1 VSEAVVPSRIEAIEI
16 LRADRDRTV
25 ALFALLTP
33 GDMERIGL
41 GGGDWAPKDL
51 VGHLESCEQ
60 DALDALAA
68 WDRGDAAP
76 IETAIRTLGIDEV
89 NRREV
94 ERKASLSTE
103 SIATSAAA
111 THERLLDALE
121 TLDDGRWA
129 AHPQPDGDDDTMGRL
144 LGDVLGGTQGL
155 FRHDQDHWH
164 DLETFPAG

>member
-1 VSEAVVPSRIEAIEI
+1 MSDAVVQSRTEAIEM
-16 LRADRDRTV
+16 LRADRRHTD
-25 ALFALLTP
+25 ALLAGLAP

-68 WDRGDAAP
+68 WDRGEVAP
-76 IETAIRTLGIDEV
+76 IETAIRTLGVDEV

-94 ERKASLSTE
+94 ERKASMPTE
-103 SIATSAAA
+103 SVVTSAAA
-111 THERLLDALE
+111 THERLLDAIA

-129 AHPQPDGDDDTMGRL
+129 APPEPDADDTMGRR
-144 LGDVLGGTQGL
+144 LGDILGGTKGL
-155 FRHDQDHWH
+155 FRHDQDHWA
-164 DLETFPAG
+164 DLETFPAR